1 MMENKKSYLHKNPG
15 LTLIEVI
22 ISVALLAI
30 LSVPIFTMVNT
41 NVKLSQKTE
50 LRQQATIIGQRILEY
65 LGSIKDVTLGDNDV
79 LSSLGVDIAFEK
91 SIDSDEV
98 IGNGITSDKFKVA
111 IQMKNIIQ
119 NVTDETPSLTVNDLM
134 KNPLFVITEQ
144 SNYLNINGEL
154 MADDLSLMI
163 EHNVVRICDQN
174 LKCVEKP
181 IMNNQVTIY
190 VQGKIANSYKI
201 LVENQL
207 STTMTIYAQY
217 DANQNKNINLVT
229 TDGQVDISYLIKQKD
244 IGLESDESFVG
255 QLGDLY
261 EISVS
266 ITSAEVE
273 GNLFKGDTVSH
284 LNICEIGQGGY

>member
-91 SIDSDEV
+91 PIDSDEV

-190 VQGKIANSYKI
+190 VQGK
-201 LVENQL
+201 
-207 STTMTIYAQY
+207 
-217 DANQNKNINLVT
+217 
-229 TDGQVDISYLIKQKD
+229 
-244 IGLESDESFVG
+244 
-255 QLGDLY
+255 
-261 EISVS
+261 
-266 ITSAEVE
+266 
-273 GNLFKGDTVSH
+273 
-284 LNICEIGQGGY
+284 

>member
-91 SIDSDEV
+91 PIDSDEV

-119 NVTDETPSLTVNDLM
+119 NVTDLCT
-134 KNPLFVITEQ
+134 
-144 SNYLNINGEL
+144 
-154 MADDLSLMI
+154 
-163 EHNVVRICDQN
+163 R
-174 LKCVEKP
+174 
-181 IMNNQVTIY
+181 
-190 VQGKIANSYKI
+190 
-201 LVENQL
+201 
-207 STTMTIYAQY
+207 
-217 DANQNKNINLVT
+217 
-229 TDGQVDISYLIKQKD
+229 
-244 IGLESDESFVG
+244 
-255 QLGDLY
+255 
-261 EISVS
+261 
-266 ITSAEVE
+266 
-273 GNLFKGDTVSH
+273 
-284 LNICEIGQGGY
+284 

>member
-1 MMENKKSYLHKNPG
+1 MIMMENKKSYLHKNPG

-91 SIDSDEV
+91 PIDSDEV

-201 LVENQL
+201 LVEN
-207 STTMTIYAQY
+207 
-217 DANQNKNINLVT
+217 
-229 TDGQVDISYLIKQKD
+229 
-244 IGLESDESFVG
+244 
-255 QLGDLY
+255 
-261 EISVS
+261 
-266 ITSAEVE
+266 
-273 GNLFKGDTVSH
+273 
-284 LNICEIGQGGY
+284 

>member
-134 KNPLFVITEQ
+134 KNPLFVNTEQ
-144 SNYLNINGEL
+144 SNYLNING
-154 MADDLSLMI
+154 
-163 EHNVVRICDQN
+163 
-174 LKCVEKP
+174 
-181 IMNNQVTIY
+181 
-190 VQGKIANSYKI
+190 
-201 LVENQL
+201 
-207 STTMTIYAQY
+207 
-217 DANQNKNINLVT
+217 
-229 TDGQVDISYLIKQKD
+229 
-244 IGLESDESFVG
+244 
-255 QLGDLY
+255 
-261 EISVS
+261 
-266 ITSAEVE
+266 
-273 GNLFKGDTVSH
+273 
-284 LNICEIGQGGY
+284 

>member
-50 LRQQATIIGQRILEY
+50 LRQQAPIIGQRILEY

-273 GNLFKGDTVSH
+273 GNLFKGDTVSQ

>member
-1 MMENKKSYLHKNPG
+1 
-15 LTLIEVI
+15 
-22 ISVALLAI
+22 
-30 LSVPIFTMVNT
+30 
-41 NVKLSQKTE
+41 
-50 LRQQATIIGQRILEY
+50 
-65 LGSIKDVTLGDNDV
+65 
-79 LSSLGVDIAFEK
+79 
-91 SIDSDEV
+91 
-98 IGNGITSDKFKVA
+98 
-111 IQMKNIIQ
+111 MKNIIQ

-217 DANQNKNINLVT
+217 DANQSENINLVT

-244 IGLESDESFVG
+244 IGLESDGSFVG

-273 GNLFKGDTVSH
+273 GNLFKG
-284 LNICEIGQGGY
+284 GYSKSIKYM